1 MSENQVEFLPFH
13 AINDF
18 MRNDFRLN
26 VVKSTLGALNSLP
39 DSQRNS
45 INHMTKKMVK
55 VPGFRHSDKAPTLVR
70 AIPTSNAFEKS
81 PDMVAAILT
90 GWAEAHSDL
99 RAQVYDTLVSRGWK
113 TFPTEMHSLADVPPL
128 KTEKDWGILPI
139 DSDRTK
145 IPGFLTYWPEGE
157 TFEVLYQVFT
167 EKYPQA
173 QASIDE
179 VSLMVVWLVLRLPVN
194 IVDEEG
200 NIVSDEKTDN
210 ASGETTP
217 EK

>member
-18 MRNDFRLN
+18 MRHDFRLN
-26 VVKSTLGALNSLP
+26 VVKSTLSALNSLP

-45 INHMTKKMVK
+45 INHLTRKLVK
-55 VPGFRHSDKAPTLVR
+55 VPGFRHSEKAPALVR

-90 GWAEAHSDL
+90 GWTEAHSEL
-99 RAQVYDTLVSRGWK
+99 RMQVYDTLVSRGWK
-113 TFPTEMHSLADVPPL
+113 TFPTEMHSLADVPLL

-145 IPGFLTYWPEGE
+145 IPGFLTYWPQGE
-157 TFEVLYQVFT
+157 TFEVLYQAFT

-173 QASIDE
+173 QVSIDE
-179 VSLMVVWLVLRLPVN
+179 VSLMVVWLALRLPVN
-194 IVDEEG
+194 IVDDEG
-200 NIVSDEKTDN
+200 NIIPDEKTDDT
-210 ASGETTP
+210 SSETTP